1 MWKLSFRHGGCF
13 ASYSSLDS
21 LDILQLGWQR
31 MTPSRTIYFVDT
43 DDDTRKKI
51 AEVGQLMQFPFA
63 TFSHGSSFLKA
74 FENGPG
80 CLITELR
87 IEDMSGLE
95 LQQRITQAGSK
106 LPVIFVTAHPETH
119 LIAKAMRN
127 GAITVLQK
135 PASKQ
140 ELWDAVSEALARD
153 REIRR
158 IDISHQKRKR
168 RLARLTA
175 REKDVLELMVAGLP
189 NKAIARRLDIGI
201 RTVESRRQKIFE
213 KTKSESFADLMR
225 LVILAAPE
233 SPD

>member
-1 MWKLSFRHGGCF
+1 
-13 ASYSSLDS
+13 
-21 LDILQLGWQR
+21 
-31 MTPSRTIYFVDT
+31 MTASRTIYFVDT
-43 DDDTRKKI
+43 DDDTRRKL
-51 AEVGQLMQFPFA
+51 AEVGQLMQVPFA
-63 TFSHGSSFLKA
+63 TFSHASSFLKI

-80 CLITELR
+80 CLVAELR

-106 LPVIFVTAHPETH
+106 LPVIFVTTHPEPH
-119 LIAKAMRN
+119 LIVKAMRN
-127 GAITVLQK
+127 GATTVLQK

-168 RLARLTA
+168 RLARITA
-175 REKDVLELMVAGLP
+175 REKDVLDLMVAGLP
-189 NKAIARRLDIGI
+189 NKAIARRLGI
-201 RTVESRRQKIFE
+201 SLRTVESRRQHIFE
-213 KTKSESFADLMR
+213 KTKSESLADLMR
-225 LVILAAPE
+225 LVILATPQ